1 MNEDQGEEQM
11 IENKDDRTKEQTSH
25 VKIKNNWLLTE
36 WTKQTR
42 ERREISRAKKK

>member
-11 IENKDDRTKEQTSH
+11 IENKDGRTNEQTSH

-42 ERREISRAKKK
+42 EISRAKKK

>member
-11 IENKDDRTKEQTSH
+11 IENKDGRTKEQTSP

-42 ERREISRAKKK
+42 ERREISRARKK

>member
-11 IENKDDRTKEQTSH
+11 IENKDGRTNEQTSH
-25 VKIKNNWLLTE
+25 VKIKNNWLPTE